1 LCGQTIRE
9 INDWQDLLRLREW
22 LKISLVTVQV
32 EGVSNASGGEPPL
45 PARDDRFRVL
55 VESVKDYAIF
65 VLDPQG
71 RVETWNLGAE
81 LIKGYRPHEII
92 GKNIELFY
100 TPEDRSRKYPAQ
112 LLALARA
119 QGRVED
125 EGWRVRK
132 DGSRFWADVVITA
145 LRNSEGALT
154 GYAKVTRD
162 LTERQKAEDQR
173 RRRDDEL
180 LKSEE
185 RFRLLVEGVE
195 DYAIFMLDPL
205 GHVATWNSGAERI
218 KGYAAKEIIGRHFSL
233 FRVEAERQAG
243 RCEQELEIATRRGRF
258 EEEGWRVRK
267 DRSLFWANMV
277 LTAIR
282 NPAGELVGFA
292 KVTRDLTDRR
302 RLEEERLQRAHAE
315 EAVRLR
321 DQFLSI
327 ASHELRTPLTAVQI
341 DLQGLQ
347 ERLGEGDPRMA
358 KRLGRAVRNAD
369 RLGALVESL
378 MDVSR
383 IADGKVVLKP
393 DTMDLVQTTAQVVD
407 SFRESAARAGCVLS
421 FEGAGPIFGCWD
433 RLRLEQ
439 VILNLLSNAFKYAAG
454 APVGLTVSVE
464 AGQAVLEVS
473 DRGPGVPEA
482 DLVRIF
488 GRFER
493 AASIRHYGGLG
504 LGLYL
509 SREIIEGH
517 GGTIDAR
524 NPSAGGARFT
534 IRLPLEPP
542 QPATASPG

>member
-1 LCGQTIRE
+1 
-9 INDWQDLLRLREW
+9 
-22 LKISLVTVQV
+22 VTVQNWV
-32 EGVSNASGGEPPL
+32 ERMDNASGGESPQSV
-45 PARDDRFRVL
+45 RDDRFRVL

-71 RVETWNLGAE
+71 RVETWNAGAE
-81 LIKGYRPHEII
+81 LIKGYRPDEIV
-92 GKNIELFY
+92 GKSIEVFY
-100 TPEDRSRKYPAQ
+100 TPEDRSRRYPSQ

-125 EGWRVRK
+125 VGWRVRK

-145 LRNSEGALT
+145 LRNPAGELI
-154 GYAKVTRD
+154 GYGKVTRD

-243 RCEQELEIATRRGRF
+243 RCEQELETATRVGRF
-258 EEEGWRVRK
+258 EEEGWRLRK
-267 DRSLFWANMV
+267 DGSLFWANMV

-347 ERLGEGDPRMA
+347 ERLGEGDDRTA

-369 RLGALVESL
+369 RLVALVDSL
-378 MDVSR
+378 MDVTR
-383 IADGKVVLKP
+383 IAVGKVALK
-393 DTMDLVQTTAQVVD
+393 TSSMDLAETTAQVVD
-407 SFRESAARAGCVLS
+407 SFRESAAKAGCALS
-421 FEGAGPIFGCWD
+421 FVTAGQISGRWD

-454 APVGLTVSVE
+454 TPVTLAVSVQ
-464 AGQAVLEVS
+464 AGDAVLEVA

-482 DLVRIF
+482 DLARIF

-493 AASIRHYGGLG
+493 AASPRHYGGLG

-509 SREIIEGH
+509 SREIVEAH
-517 GGTIDAR
+517 GGTIEAR
-524 NPSAGGARFT
+524 NPPGGGACFT
-534 IRLPLEPP
+534 IRLPLEPRP
-542 QPATASPG
+542 STTALTG